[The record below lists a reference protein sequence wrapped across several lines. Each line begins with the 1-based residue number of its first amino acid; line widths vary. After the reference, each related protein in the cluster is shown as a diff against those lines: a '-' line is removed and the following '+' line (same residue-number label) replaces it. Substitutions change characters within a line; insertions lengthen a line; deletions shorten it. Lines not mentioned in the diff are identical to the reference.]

1 MPHTG
6 TATTPASR
14 TRRTPNPRDAPVDR
28 VEVTAA
34 VWAAADDRKLSRID
48 PVQKQF
54 GRAAAAYVDSPNHA
68 SGEDLDRIVVL
79 ATEHGGTRVVDVGTG
94 VGHTLRRVAPIFDA
108 AVGVD
113 ATREMLDA
121 GVGVLAGAGVRNAL
135 LVQADAT
142 ALPIASGSVDVVTS
156 RLAAHHFAD
165 AAGAFREIA
174 RILRP
179 GGLFVLVDNFAP
191 DDPLL
196 QRFINEVETLRDPS
210 HVRNH
215 TVIGWAELLERAG
228 LRATVDSDALVTK
241 LTTESWLE
249 RSQTAPDQA
258 DEVRRRLRDASP
270 AATEAFQITPT
281 TFAVHKLILVGR
293 K

>member
-1 MPHTG
+1 MG
-6 TATTPASR
+6 GSED
-14 TRRTPNPRDAPVDR
+14 RRM
-28 VEVTAA
+28 
-34 VWAAADDRKLSRID
+34 SGIQ

-54 GRAAAAYVDSPNHA
+54 GRTAAAYVESASHA
-68 SGEDLDRIVVL
+68 RGEDLDRIVAL
-79 ATEHGGTRVVDVGTG
+79 AAEHGGERVVDVGTG
-94 VGHTLRRVAPIFDA
+94 VGHTLRRVAPTFRR

-121 GVGVLAGAGVRNAL
+121 GAGVLAGAGVKNAV

-142 ALPIASGSVDVVTS
+142 ALPIASGSADVVTS

-165 AAGAFREIA
+165 AAGAFREIS

-179 GGLFVLVDNFAP
+179 GGLFVLVDNYAP
-191 DDPLL
+191 DDPAL

-215 TVIGWAELLERAG
+215 TVAGWRELLERAG
-228 LRATVDSDALVTK
+228 LRTSVDSDTALTW
-241 LTTESWLE
+241 LTTDNWLE
-249 RSQTAPDQA
+249 RSQTAPERA
-258 DEVRRRLRDASP
+258 DEVRRRLREAWP
-270 AATEAFQITPT
+270 AAVDAFQITPT
-281 TFAVHKLILVGR
+281 TFAVHKLILIGR